1 MIHDYNSPLRKTRG
15 RFDTETTERHP
26 TMLDNDDHKR
36 PENAFATRDRVTT
49 CVSRGSNGRRP
60 SSLGRQ
66 PDSHVTVRTGLK
78 PPASNRRKRRERR
91 NTRTRENLWRSD
103 PHFRTTGSHS
113 ALWLHKSVRS
123 RSTIF
128 LFVPF
133 VALCDV
139 IYQFKVHAMDL
150 FPSVVAF
157 PRTCTIPP
165 RSMIAHAV
173 ATGSLSLHFR
183 AKLER

>member
-1 MIHDYNSPLRKTRG
+1 M
-15 RFDTETTERHP
+15 
-26 TMLDNDDHKR
+26 
-36 PENAFATRDRVTT
+36 VTT
-49 CVSRGSNGRRP
+49 VLTTVPAHTTKRDHVRKRGSDRAQAF
-60 SSLGRQ
+60 Q
-66 PDSHVTVRTGLK
+66 PRASARFRCHGSHGAKAR
-78 PPASNRRKRRERR
+78 PASNRRKRRERR

-103 PHFRTTGSHS
+103 PHFRTTGLHS

-165 RSMIAHAV
+165 RSMIAHGV
-173 ATGSLSLHFR
+173 ATGSRCLHFR
-183 AKLER
+183 ANTRALAKNAAGNPTLREL